1 MIGTI
6 IVQLF
11 GLIGFILLLLS
22 YWKEE
27 INGVLVIQLFS
38 GLFYMVHYY
47 FLGAYSALLVLI
59 LEIIRD
65 FLYYKMDL
73 DKYIFFCTIPFYA
86 IFSFFSFDGLLSLL
100 PTIASIIDGFGLSI
114 RKDTAV
120 VGAMIAELLWV
131 VYDFYCGSYIGIL
144 AGLLLLTSE
153 ILVFTNER
161 KL

>member
-65 FLYYKMDL
+65 FLYYKMD
-73 DKYIFFCTIPFYA
+73 
-86 IFSFFSFDGLLSLL
+86 
-100 PTIASIIDGFGLSI
+100 
-114 RKDTAV
+114 
-120 VGAMIAELLWV
+120 
-131 VYDFYCGSYIGIL
+131 
-144 AGLLLLTSE
+144 
-153 ILVFTNER
+153 
-161 KL
+161 